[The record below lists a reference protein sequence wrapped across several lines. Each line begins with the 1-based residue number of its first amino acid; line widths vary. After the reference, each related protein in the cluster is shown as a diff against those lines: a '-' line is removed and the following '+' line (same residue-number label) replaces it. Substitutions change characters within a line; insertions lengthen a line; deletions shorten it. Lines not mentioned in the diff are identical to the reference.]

1 MGPIVMVFGAAMF
14 VLGMSLCL
22 INRTISKDD
31 VQSFDSG
38 LTTKENF
45 LFVKKRIS
53 DPPVGKDVCIFFK
66 HFPATSM

>member
-45 LFVKKRIS
+45 LFVKKEKVT
-53 DPPVGKDVCIFFK
+53 PL
-66 HFPATSM
+66 